1 MEEVMNCQECGA
13 ALLPN
18 AKFCSKCGST
28 ARFEKGPAPQAATEG
43 TASGAPEVTTVSYAP
58 VAGTTFESVSNALR
72 GFLRLD
78 AAAVQDVRTNATLTV
93 PAVVI
98 AVAAIVASG
107 LGGFL
112 SYTIGYPDHGSLL
125 SDGEFFLK
133 TAVLG
138 SLLGAVLWL
147 VGTGVTIV
155 VMRST
160 LKLDVRPE
168 EVLRVAGF
176 AATPLAI
183 GFFIF
188 IPGIDFGI
196 GLLSAALLMTFTTL
210 AVHKAFDLPA
220 ERALVAVAPGF
231 AVWALVLPLLVTSDN
246 PLAPGVFVFDWGQD
260 FLSDILG

>member
-1 MEEVMNCQECGA
+1 MNCEKCGA

-28 ARFEKGPAPQAATEG
+28 VAVEERPAPEAPTEHV
-43 TASGAPEVTTVSYAP
+43 ASGPREVPTVSYAP
-58 VAGTTFESVSNALR
+58 LAGTTLESVINSLK

-78 AAAVQDVRTNATLTV
+78 AAAVQDVRTNAALTV
-93 PAVVI
+93 PAMVI
-98 AVAAIVASG
+98 AAAAIVASG

-112 SYTIGYPDHGSLL
+112 SYVIRYPDHGSLL

-133 TAVLG
+133 STVLG
-138 SLLGAVLWL
+138 SLLGVVLWL

-168 EVLRVAGF
+168 EILRVAGF

-188 IPGIDFGI
+188 VPGIGFGI
-196 GLLSAALLMTFTTL
+196 GLLSAALLLTFATL
-210 AVHKAFDLPA
+210 AIHKAFNLTA
-220 ERALVAVAPGF
+220 ERALVAVVPGF
-231 AVWALVLPLLVTSDN
+231 AVWALVLPLLVTGDN
-246 PLAPGVFVFDWGQD
+246 PLAPGVFVFDWSQD
-260 FLSDILG
+260 FLTDILG